1 MWRGV
6 YFFELTE
13 TCGKRA
19 SQFSPKYFSKFVNM
33 VENCSKQ
40 NGLWGDLELIALLK
54 IERAIVQNSNEA
66 RVQ

>member
-1 MWRGV
+1 
-6 YFFELTE
+6 
-13 TCGKRA
+13 
-19 SQFSPKYFSKFVNM
+19 M